1 MSIQIQIYLSVI
13 IDHDTF
19 FCRVNGGRI
28 IPGKEVV
35 TLGNYKLFL
44 DDTPIFDAK
53 SYDHDS
59 SHEVFRTAFPDGFP
73 WEVLSGPPKVTF
85 TWRHWTKWTGPY
97 KDQQPTGEEIKL
109 QGVTITTVTEDLKIK
124 SLEFFMD
131 SNPM

>member
-35 TLGNYKLFL
+35 TLGNYKMFL

-53 SYDHDS
+53 SYDHDIQPG
-59 SHEVFRTAFPDGFP
+59 FRLLTPQAALRFNNRRTQFG
-73 WEVLSGPPKVTF
+73 
-85 TWRHWTKWTGPY
+85 
-97 KDQQPTGEEIKL
+97 
-109 QGVTITTVTEDLKIK
+109 KIRW
-124 SLEFFMD
+124 D
-131 SNPM
+131 